1 MYGLNPPIQE
11 STDMASTVR
20 AKSNR
25 VRADRKG
32 KPRDESAEDR
42 QAQALRNIQDQ
53 LLEIAA
59 RLAFIAVTAGAAVDR
74 K

>member
-1 MYGLNPPIQE
+1 
-11 STDMASTVR
+11 MASTGR

-25 VRADRKG
+25 TRADRKG
-32 KPRDESAEDR
+32 KPRDEAAEGR
-42 QAQALRNIQDQ
+42 QAQALRDIQNQ

-59 RLAFIAVTAGAAVDR
+59 RLAFVAATAGAAADR